1 MYDRELT
8 SSTTTNVA
16 FRLFVESVV
25 DYAIF
30 TLDKRGYITSWN
42 KGAQRAKGYTTDE
55 IIGQHFS
62 IFYTPEDQARK
73 HPEYELAYALKHGRY
88 EEEGWRVR
96 KDGGL
101 FWANVVITA
110 VFSETGE
117 HLGFGKVTRDLTERR
132 EQQNHALELE
142 RKRAAAEASSKA
154 KTEFLTTM
162 SHELRTPLNAILGYM
177 DLLEAGVHGELNDA
191 QLGTIRRVR
200 RSSRVLLGLIN
211 DVLNIA
217 RIEAGQVEYR
227 TEEFS
232 LGDLMR
238 DVEIVMA
245 PQYAHAGISLQ
256 FRGDRSL
263 RMVGDGE
270 KSQQIVLNLLSNSL
284 KFTPKDGSVV
294 VEGRESEGFVLITVS
309 DTGRGIPADVL
320 EVIFDR
326 FVQVDRHLTPESHQ
340 GTGLGLAIS
349 RELARAMGG
358 DIKALPS
365 NVGAIMQVSLPRAG
379 WQK

>member
-8 SSTTTNVA
+8 SSTASNVA

-30 TLDKRGYITSWN
+30 TLDKQGTVTSWN
-42 KGAQRAKGYTTDE
+42 KGAQRAKGYTADE

-62 IFYTPEDQARK
+62 VFYTAEDRARK

-96 KDGGL
+96 KDGTL
-101 FWANVVITA
+101 FWANVIITA
-110 VFSETGE
+110 VFDEAGT

-132 EQQNHALELE
+132 EQQIHALELE
-142 RKRAAAEASSKA
+142 RQRATAEASNKA
-154 KTEFLTTM
+154 KTDFLTTM

-177 DLLEAGVHGELNDA
+177 DVLEAGVHGELNEQ
-191 QLGTIRRVR
+191 QLITIRRVR

-217 RIEAGQVEYR
+217 RIEAGHVDYR
-227 TEEFS
+227 IEEF
-232 LGDLMR
+232 DLSDMLR

-245 PQYAHAGISLQ
+245 PQYEHAGIDLKWDHPGDLRV
-256 FRGDRSL
+256 RGDY
-263 RMVGDGE
+263 E
-270 KSQQIVLNLLSNSL
+270 KWQQVLLNLLSNSL
-284 KFTPKDGSVV
+284 KFTPAAGHVSVDI
-294 VEGRESEGFVLITVS
+294 EADDAFVRITVRDS
-309 DTGRGIPADVL
+309 GRGIPDDKL
-320 EVIFDR
+320 EFVFDR

-340 GTGLGLAIS
+340 GAGLGLSIS

-358 DIKALPS
+358 DIRGIPTQG
-365 NVGAIMQVSLPRAG
+365 GATLQVTLPRA
-379 WQK
+379 

>member
-16 FRLFVESVV
+16 FRLFVDSVI

-30 TLDKRGYITSWN
+30 TLDQHGNITSWN
-42 KGAQRAKGYTTDE
+42 KGAQRAKGYTADE

-62 IFYTPEDQARK
+62 VFYTPEDRARE
-73 HPEYELAYALKHGRY
+73 HPAFELAYAIKHGRY

-96 KDGGL
+96 KDGSV
-101 FWANVVITA
+101 FWASVVITA
-110 VFSETGE
+110 VFNEQGE

-132 EQQNHALELE
+132 EQQARALELE
-142 RKRAAAEASSKA
+142 RKRAAAEAGSKA

-177 DLLEAGVHGELNDA
+177 DLLEAGVHGDLNEA

-200 RSSRVLLGLIN
+200 RSSRILLGLIN

-217 RIEAGQVEYR
+217 RIEAGHVEYR
-227 TEEFS
+227 IETLELADMLREVEV
-232 LGDLMR
+232 LMG
-238 DVEIVMA
+238 
-245 PQYAHAGISLQ
+245 PQYAHAGIDLS
-256 FRGDRSL
+256 FTSPADIFVKGDP
-263 RMVGDGE
+263 E
-270 KSQQIVLNLLSNSL
+270 KSQQILLNLLSNSL
-284 KFTPKDGSVV
+284 KVTPSGGKVTVDVTTKDGMAY
-294 VEGRESEGFVLITVS
+294 ITVA
-309 DTGRGIPADVL
+309 DTGRGIPADRL
-320 EVIFDR
+320 EFIFDR

-340 GTGLGLAIS
+340 GAGLGLAIS

-358 DIKALPS
+358 DLRALPS
-365 NVGAIMQVSLPRAG
+365 DTGAVLQVNLPIANG
-379 WQK
+379 

>member
-30 TLDKRGYITSWN
+30 TLDQRGYITSWN
-42 KGAQRAKGYTTDE
+42 KGAQRAKGYTSDE

-62 IFYTPEDQARK
+62 VFYTPEDRTRK
-73 HPEYELAYALKHGRY
+73 HPEYELNYAIKHGRY

-96 KDGGL
+96 KDGSL

-110 VFSETGE
+110 VFDEHGT

-132 EQQNHALELE
+132 EQQNRSLELE
-142 RKRAAAEASSKA
+142 RKKAAAEASSKA

-177 DLLEAGVHGELNDA
+177 DLLEAGVHGELNEA
-191 QLGTIRRVR
+191 QLNTVRRVR

-217 RIEAGQVEYR
+217 RIEAGHVDYR
-227 TEEFS
+227 TETFTVT
-232 LGDLMR
+232 DLLR
-238 DVEIVMA
+238 DVEVVMA
-245 PQYAHAGISLQ
+245 PQYAHAGIDLKLVTQPDLKISA
-256 FRGDRSL
+256 DY
-263 RMVGDGE
+263 E
-270 KSQQIVLNLLSNSL
+270 KTQQVLLNLLSNSM
-284 KFTPKDGSVV
+284 KFTP
-294 VEGRESEGFVLITVS
+294 E
-309 DTGRGIPADVL
+309 
-320 EVIFDR
+320 
-326 FVQVDRHLTPESHQ
+326 
-340 GTGLGLAIS
+340 
-349 RELARAMGG
+349 
-358 DIKALPS
+358 
-365 NVGAIMQVSLPRAG
+365 
-379 WQK
+379 

>member
-8 SSTTTNVA
+8 SSTASNVA

-30 TLDKRGYITSWN
+30 TLDKQGTVTSWN
-42 KGAQRAKGYTTDE
+42 KGAQRAKGYTADE

-62 IFYTPEDQARK
+62 VFYTAEDRARK

-96 KDGGL
+96 KDGTL
-101 FWANVVITA
+101 FWANVIITA
-110 VFSETGE
+110 VFDEDGT

-132 EQQNHALELE
+132 EQQIHALELE
-142 RKRAAAEASSKA
+142 RQRATAEASNKA
-154 KTEFLTTM
+154 KTDFLTTM

-177 DLLEAGVHGELNDA
+177 DVLEAGVHGELNEQ
-191 QLGTIRRVR
+191 QLITIRRVR

-217 RIEAGQVEYR
+217 RIEAGHVDYR
-227 TEEFS
+227 IEDFALS
-232 LGDLMR
+232 DMLR

-245 PQYAHAGISLQ
+245 PQFEHAGIDLKWDNPGDLRV
-256 FRGDRSL
+256 RGDY
-263 RMVGDGE
+263 E
-270 KSQQIVLNLLSNSL
+270 KWQQVLLNLLSNSL
-284 KFTPKDGSVV
+284 KFTPAAGHVSVDI
-294 VEGRESEGFVLITVS
+294 EADDAFVRITVRDS
-309 DTGRGIPADVL
+309 GRGIPDDKL
-320 EVIFDR
+320 EFIFDR

-340 GTGLGLAIS
+340 GAGLGLAIS

-358 DIKALPS
+358 DVIGIPTQG
-365 NVGAIMQVSLPRAG
+365 GATLQVSLPRV
-379 WQK
+379 

>member
-30 TLDKRGYITSWN
+30 TLDQRGYITSWN
-42 KGAQRAKGYTTDE
+42 KGAQRAKGYTSDE

-62 IFYTPEDQARK
+62 VFYTPEDRARK
-73 HPEYELAYALKHGRY
+73 HPEYELNYAIKHGRY

-96 KDGGL
+96 KDGSL

-110 VFSETGE
+110 VFDEHGQ

-132 EQQNHALELE
+132 EQQNRSLELE
-142 RKRAAAEASSKA
+142 RKKAAAEASSKA

-177 DLLEAGVHGELNDA
+177 DLLEAGVHGELNEA
-191 QLGTIRRVR
+191 QLNTVRRVR

-217 RIEAGQVEYR
+217 RIEAGHVDYR
-227 TEEFS
+227 TETFTVT
-232 LGDLMR
+232 DLLR
-238 DVEIVMA
+238 DVEVVMA
-245 PQYAHAGISLQ
+245 PQYAHAGIDLKLVTEPDLKISA
-256 FRGDRSL
+256 DY
-263 RMVGDGE
+263 E
-270 KSQQIVLNLLSNSL
+270 KTQQVLLNLLSNSM
-284 KFTPKDGSVV
+284 KFTPEGGRVSVAA
-294 VEGRESEGFVLITVS
+294 REAGQNIEITVA
-309 DTGRGIPADVL
+309 DTGRGIPDDKL
-320 EVIFDR
+320 EMIFDR

-340 GTGLGLAIS
+340 GAGLGLAIS
-349 RELARAMGG
+349 RELARNMGG
-358 DIKALPS
+358 DMKAMPS
-365 NVGAIMQVSLPRAG
+365 SAGATMVVSLPKA
-379 WQK
+379 

>member
-30 TLDKRGYITSWN
+30 TLDQRGYITSWN
-42 KGAQRAKGYTTDE
+42 KGAQRAKGYSSDE

-62 IFYTPEDQARK
+62 VFYTPEDRARK
-73 HPEYELAYALKHGRY
+73 HPEYELNYAIKHGRY

-96 KDGGL
+96 KDGSL

-110 VFSETGE
+110 VFDEHGE

-132 EQQNHALELE
+132 EQQNRSLELE
-142 RKRAAAEASSKA
+142 RRKATAEASSKA

-177 DLLEAGVHGELNDA
+177 DLLEAGVHGELNEA
-191 QLGTIRRVR
+191 QLNTVRRVR

-217 RIEAGQVEYR
+217 RIEAGHVDYR
-227 TEEFS
+227 TETFTVT
-232 LGDLMR
+232 DLLR
-238 DVEIVMA
+238 DVEVVMA
-245 PQYAHAGISLQ
+245 PQYAHAGIDLKLSTEPDLKISA
-256 FRGDRSL
+256 DY
-263 RMVGDGE
+263 E
-270 KSQQIVLNLLSNSL
+270 KTQQVLLNLLSNSM
-284 KFTPKDGSVV
+284 KFTPQGGHVSVAAVEAGSHI
-294 VEGRESEGFVLITVS
+294 EITVA
-309 DTGRGIPADVL
+309 DTGRGIPDDKL
-320 EVIFDR
+320 EMIFDR

-340 GTGLGLAIS
+340 GAGLGLAIS
-349 RELARAMGG
+349 RELARNMGG
-358 DIKALPS
+358 DMKAVPS
-365 NVGAIMQVSLPRAG
+365 SAGATMVVSLPKA
-379 WQK
+379 